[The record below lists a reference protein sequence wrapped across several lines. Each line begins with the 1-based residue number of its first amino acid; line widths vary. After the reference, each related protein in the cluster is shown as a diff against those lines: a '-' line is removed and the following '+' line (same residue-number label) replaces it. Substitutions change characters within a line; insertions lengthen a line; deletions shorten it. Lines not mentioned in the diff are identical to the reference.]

1 MTDLSSTDLTVWMST
16 SFFRLS
22 NDRFYVPVSIAVP
35 GSQIPFAQ
43 SSSEI
48 ARRSTSSA

>member
-16 SFFRLS
+16 SYFRLS
-22 NDRFYVPVSIAVP
+22 DDRFYVLVSIAVP
-35 GSQIPFAQ
+35 GSEIPLRARAPR
-43 SSSEI
+43 I